1 MGPLRGLDRIW
12 WISVS
17 SSFLVIKVDRN
28 LWRTCILIF
37 LFLFVFLLLYPFDSS
52 AQIKLAWDPNTEAD
66 LAGYRVY
73 YGTAS
78 RSYGPPV
85 DVGNVTTCMTDFS

>member
-17 SSFLVIKVDRN
+17 PSFLVIKVGRI
-28 LWRTCILIF
+28 LWWMYILIS
-37 LFLFVFLLLYPFDSS
+37 LFLFVLLLSYPYDSA